1 MNDWTNHYIFLQI
14 TENLIVRL
22 RENNITVAGIESVDG
37 GNNDLKTPDVDIK
50 ERLERLKV

>member
-1 MNDWTNHYIFLQI
+1 
-14 TENLIVRL
+14 VRL

>member
-1 MNDWTNHYIFLQI
+1 MNDWTNRYIFLQI

-22 RENNITVAGIESVDG
+22 RQNNITVAGIESADA

>member
-1 MNDWTNHYIFLQI
+1 
-14 TENLIVRL
+14 
-22 RENNITVAGIESVDG
+22 VAGIESADA